1 MSVAAA
7 VLLAVGLGAVSLS
20 AAGIVLV
27 REPYQRLHFLTPA
40 TTVGATAIVIA
51 LMIVEPHPGRATV
64 KLALILAILLLAG
77 PVITMATARARSRAD
92 QLFPED
98 SPK

>member
-7 VLLAVGLGAVSLS
+7 VLLAVGLAAVTLS
-20 AAGIVLV
+20 GAGIVLV

-40 TTVGATAIVIA
+40 TTVGATAIIVA
-51 LMIVEPHPGRATV
+51 LMIEAPHPGRATV
-64 KLALILAILLLAG
+64 KLLLILAVLLLAG
-77 PVITMATARARSRAD
+77 PVVTMATARARSRAD
-92 QLFPED
+92 HLFPED